1 MGGIPW
7 LGPVAFHSSRVGE
20 CSENLNAEECAYR
33 MGFWR
38 YWYQADRV
46 YGLATV
52 IFFLTTILLF
62 SIIHALSRTLTP
74 SNRKVTGSKARKAF
88 RYLCY
93 KNYTL
98 GGISTPPLGVMF
110 LLGTGAVVFLC
121 LMLGP
126 QPYYWPNSPTKSY
139 GDSPPIATRSGWMAL
154 AMLPFLLALSA
165 KANLITALTGVPHEK
180 LQVYHQWV
188 AYAMLVLALVHTFPF
203 IVYNAAQHGL
213 QEQWRTSV
221 FWWTAWLTFA
231 SWGPLRR
238 RFYEFFKAT
247 HLFAALVFVIF
258 FFLHC
263 DFTLTSVDYFIAA
276 AGVYLVPLVFAWVR
290 GLVVFGLKRR
300 ATLVPLSGGAVK
312 ISISVDGEDKWRPG
326 QHVFVRFFTLG
337 LHAGTAHPFSIC
349 SVARNGEG
357 KSDMVLYVKPAGG
370 LTARLATMA
379 QNNPGC
385 SVAVG
390 IEGAYGGLA
399 VRDLSQFDKV
409 LLIGGG
415 SGAGFTLGL
424 IEDILSRSP
433 DARHIKSVRV
443 VLASRRSP
451 ARDWYG
457 DELHRLGQK
466 YAQAK
471 DLVQVTWHETRDTE
485 GVEEAGYPA
494 KKSSS
499 EVGDRVESGDEKG
512 AGLELDVKQGRP
524 SLPELIKGETER
536 YSGESIAVV
545 VCGPEGMANDVRGAA
560 AQAQRQSGSGEVY
573 LHVEGFS

>member
-1 MGGIPW
+1 
-7 LGPVAFHSSRVGE
+7 
-20 CSENLNAEECAYR
+20 
-33 MGFWR
+33 
-38 YWYQADRV
+38 YQADRV

-52 IFFLTTILLF
+52 IFFLSTILIF
-62 SIIHALSRTLTP
+62 SIIHVLSRTLTP
-74 SNRKVTGSKARKAF
+74 ASRKVAGFKARKTF

-98 GGISTPPLGVMF
+98 LGINTPPLGVMI
-110 LLGTGAVVFLC
+110 LIGLGAVVFLC

-154 AMLPFLLALSA
+154 AMLPFLLALAA

-203 IVYNAAQHGL
+203 VVYNASQHGL

-221 FWWTAWLTFA
+221 FWWTGVILLLSQAWLTFA
-231 SWGPLRR
+231 SYGPLRR

-247 HLFAALVFVIF
+247 HLIAALVFVIF

-276 AGVYLVPLVFAWVR
+276 AGVYLVPLAFAWVR
-290 GLVVFGLKRR
+290 GLIVFGLKQR
-300 ATLVPLSGGAVK
+300 AILTPLPGGMVK
-312 ISISVDGEDKWRPG
+312 ISISVDGEGKWRPG
-326 QHVFVRFFTLG
+326 QHVFIRFFTLG
-337 LHAGTAHPFSIC
+337 LHAATAHPFSVC
-349 SVARNGEG
+349 SVAHGGEEGTG
-357 KSDMVLYVKPAGG
+357 KSDMVLYIQPAGG
-370 LTARLATMA
+370 LTARLASMA
-379 QNNPGC
+379 QQTPGC

-415 SGAGFTLGL
+415 SGAGFILGL
-424 IEDILSRSP
+424 IEDLLHRASGERRVKN
-433 DARHIKSVRV
+433 ARV
-443 VLASRRSP
+443 VLASRRRLSKE
-451 ARDWYG
+451 WYNE
-457 DELHRLGQK
+457 ELRRLGQR
-466 YAQAK
+466 YPQAK
-471 DLVQVTWHETRDTE
+471 DVVQVTWHETDDTQYIQE
-485 GVEEAGYPA
+485 TVTAG

-499 EVGDRVESGDEKG
+499 DLGERGESGDEKE
-512 AGLELDVKQGRP
+512 ASLNMDVKQGRP
-524 SLPELIKGETER
+524 ILPELIRGETER
-536 YSGESIAVV
+536 SAEESIAII
-545 VCGPEGMANDVRGAA
+545 VCGPSGMAHDVRGAA
-560 AQAQRQSGSGEVY
+560 ANAQRRSGEVY